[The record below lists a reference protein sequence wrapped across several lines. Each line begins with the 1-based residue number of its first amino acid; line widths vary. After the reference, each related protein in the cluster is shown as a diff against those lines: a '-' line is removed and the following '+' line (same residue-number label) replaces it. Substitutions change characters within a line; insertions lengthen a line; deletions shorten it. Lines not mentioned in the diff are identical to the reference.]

1 MYNWKNKKVLVTGA
15 GGFIGSHLTERL
27 LALGCR
33 VRAFLEYNPQGD
45 AGYLNP
51 VVLSKSANIEAFYGD
66 IKEMETVKKAVKG
79 IDVIFNLAALV
90 GIPYSYEHPQ
100 EVVDT
105 NTLGTLNILI
115 AAKDENVS
123 KIVQTSTSEVYG
135 TALYVPIDE
144 KHPLQPQ
151 SPYSA
156 SKIAADALAKSFYCS
171 FGLPVA
177 IIRPFNCFGPRQSLR
192 AVIPTIISQA
202 LKNRVIFLGSTKP
215 RRDFTYVADTVAGF
229 IRVAESP
236 RSVGEAINIGTGRD
250 ISIGELA
257 QRIARIIGT
266 DVRIQEDKVRKRPAK
281 SEVMCLCADIRKAR
295 SLLKWK
301 PAVSLDE
308 GLSNTIDYIRT
319 HQEEYR
325 RKGYAI

>member
-1 MYNWKNKKVLVTGA
+1 MSSWKNKRVLVTGA
-15 GGFIGSHLTERL
+15 GGFIGSHLTEAL
-27 LALGCR
+27 LKLGAR
-33 VRAFLEYNPQGD
+33 VRAFVEYNPNGD
-45 AGYLNP
+45 AGYINHLLDGKNSSFE
-51 VVLSKSANIEAFYGD
+51 LFSGD

-115 AAKDENVS
+115 AARDEKVK

-156 SKIAADALAKSFYCS
+156 SKIAADALARSFYCS

-202 LKNRVIFLGSTKP
+202 INNRFICLGSTTP
-215 RRDFTYVADTVAGF
+215 RRDFTYVSDTVAGF
-229 IRVAESP
+229 IRVAESAK
-236 RSVGEAINIGTGRD
+236 SAGEVINIGTGKD

-257 QRIARIIGT
+257 KMIARIIGK
-266 DVRIQEDKVRKRPAK
+266 DVSIKKEKIRKRPTK
-281 SEVMCLCADIRKAR
+281 SEVMCLCADIRKAKKI
-295 SLLKWK
+295 LKWE
-301 PAVSLDE
+301 PRISLE
-308 GLSNTIDYIRT
+308 NGLKNTINYIKM
-319 HQEEYR
+319 HQEEYM

>member
-1 MYNWKNKKVLVTGA
+1 MSNWKNKKVLVTGA
-15 GGFIGSHLTERL
+15 GGFIGSHLTEAL
-27 LALGCR
+27 LGAGAR
-33 VRAFLEYNPQGD
+33 VRAFIEYNPQGD
-45 AGYLNP
+45 AGYLNNLALNKTRNLELFP
-51 VVLSKSANIEAFYGD
+51 GD
-66 IKEMETVKKAVKG
+66 IKEMETVKNAVKG
-79 IDVIFNLAALV
+79 VEIVFNLAALV

-100 EVVDT
+100 EVVDA

-115 AAKDENVS
+115 AAKDEKVE

-156 SKIAADALAKSFYCS
+156 SKIAADALAGSFYCS

-192 AVIPTIISQA
+192 AVIPTIIIQA
-202 LKNRVIFLGSTKP
+202 LNNRRICLGSTTP
-215 RRDFTYVADTVAGF
+215 RRDFTYVSDTVAGF
-229 IRVAESP
+229 IRIAESP
-236 RSVGEAINIGTGRD
+236 KSVGEAINIGTSKD

-257 QRIARIIGT
+257 GKIAGIIGK
-266 DVRIQEDKVRKRPAK
+266 DVSIKEENLRKRPKK

-295 SLLKWK
+295 RLLGWR
-301 PAVSLDE
+301 PAVSLEE
-308 GLSNTIDYIRT
+308 GLKKTIEYIKLNQ
-319 HQEEYR
+319 HEYA

>member
-1 MYNWKNKKVLVTGA
+1 MSYWKKKRVLVTGA

-27 LALGCR
+27 LAEGAR

-45 AGYLNP
+45 AGYLNQ
-51 VVLSKSANIEAFYGD
+51 VILSRDAGIEPFYGD

-105 NTLGTLNILI
+105 NTLGTLNMLI
-115 AAKDENVS
+115 AAKDEGVR

-192 AVIPTIISQA
+192 AVIPTIIAQA
-202 LKNRVIFLGSTKP
+202 LKNRVIYLGSTKP
-215 RRDFTYVADTVAGF
+215 KRDFTYVADTVSGF
-229 IRVAESP
+229 MRVAESP
-236 RSVGEAINIGTGRD
+236 ASVGEEVNIGTGRD

-257 QRIARIIGT
+257 RMIARLIGT
-266 DVRIQEDKVRKRPAK
+266 DVRIKEDRKRKRPGK
-281 SEVMCLCADIRKAR
+281 SEVMRLCADIRKAR
-295 SLLKWK
+295 KLLKWEPK
-301 PAVSLDE
+301 VTLE
-308 GLSNTIDYIRT
+308 QGLCNTIEYIRM